1 MISAQVGYSL
11 MMELMYVELILIQI
25 ILDLIAG
32 QLITNRLVVKIMV
45 IIVIRPLV
53 MVASINQY
61 LYALLMI
68 ILHVMKIKDNFVELQ
83 T

>member
-1 MISAQVGYSL
+1 M
-11 MMELMYVELILIQI
+11 ELILIQI

-61 LYALLMI
+61 LYALFMI
-68 ILHVMKIKDNFVELQ
+68 IIHVMKIKDNFVELQ

>member
-1 MISAQVGYSL
+1 M
-11 MMELMYVELILIQI
+11 ELILIQI

-68 ILHVMKIKDNFVELQ
+68 IIHVMKIKDNFVELQ

>member
-1 MISAQVGYSL
+1 M
-11 MMELMYVELILIQI
+11 ELILIQI

-68 ILHVMKIKDNFVELQ
+68 IIHVMKIKDNFATTVEVSLGV

>member
-1 MISAQVGYSL
+1 MQ
-11 MMELMYVELILIQI
+11 LILIQI

-32 QLITNRLVVKIMV
+32 QPITNRLVVKIMV

-53 MVASINQY
+53 MVASINLY

-68 ILHVMKIKDNFVELQ
+68 IIHVMKIKDNFVELQ